1 MKKKQVLRI
10 VTDVLMTAALV
21 LLMSY
26 SLLGEAA
33 HEWIGVAM
41 LALFVT
47 HHVLNR
53 RWFRGLFKGK
63 YTPFRILQTALVLLI
78 FAGMIGSAV
87 SGAVLSR
94 YALDFLPIRGGRAW
108 AREVHMLCAYW
119 DFVLMS
125 LHLGLHWNMMLA
137 KLRKTTSEAQTWLL
151 RIAAL
156 GVAMYG
162 IYAFAKQDILN
173 YLLLRNHF
181 VFFDFDAPR
190 IVFYLDYIAIM
201 GLFIFIGHYLARWL
215 RRGNRSHE
223 SIK

>member
-1 MKKKQVLRI
+1 MKRMI
-10 VTDVLMTAALV
+10 VDLLMTAALV

-41 LALFVT
+41 LVLFVT

-63 YTPFRILQTALVLLI
+63 YTPFRVFQTALVLLI

-94 YALDFLPIRGGRAW
+94 YALDFLPIQGGRAW
-108 AREVHMLCAYW
+108 ARVVHMLCAYW
-119 DFVLMS
+119 GFVLMS
-125 LHLGLHWNMMLA
+125 MHLGLHWNMMLA
-137 KLRKTTSEAQTWLL
+137 KMRKTTSVARTWLL

-156 GVAMYG
+156 AVALYG

-201 GLFIFIGHYLARWL
+201 GLFICIGHYLARWL
-215 RRGNRSHE
+215 RRGKKSMQR
-223 SIK
+223 

>member
-1 MKKKQVLRI
+1 MKRMI
-10 VTDVLMTAALV
+10 VDLLMTAALV

-41 LALFVT
+41 LVLFVT

-63 YTPFRILQTALVLLI
+63 YTPFRVFQTALVLLI

-108 AREVHMLCAYW
+108 ARVVHMLCAYW

-125 LHLGLHWNMMLA
+125 LHLGLHWNTMLA
-137 KLRKTTSEAQTWLL
+137 KMRETTSETRTWLL
-151 RIAAL
+151 RIMAL
-156 GVAMYG
+156 AVAVYG

-201 GLFIFIGHYLARWL
+201 GLFICVGHYLARLL
-215 RRGNRSHE
+215 RRFPTRKMNKQAGMQ
-223 SIK
+223 

>member
-41 LALFVT
+41 LVLFVT

-53 RWFRGLFKGK
+53 RWFRGLFKGR

-94 YALDFLPIRGGRAW
+94 YALDFLPIQGGRAW
-108 AREVHMLCAYW
+108 ARVVHMLCAYW
-119 DFVLMS
+119 GFVLMS
-125 LHLGLHWNMMLA
+125 LHLGLHWNMILA
-137 KLRKTTSEAQTWLL
+137 KMRKTTSETQTWLL

-156 GVAMYG
+156 AVALYG

-215 RRGNRSHE
+215 RRGKKSMQR
-223 SIK
+223 

>member
-1 MKKKQVLRI
+1 MKKKQVSRI

-41 LALFVT
+41 LVLFVT

-53 RWFRGLFKGK
+53 RWFRGLFRGK
-63 YTPFRILQTALVLLI
+63 YTPFRVFQIALALLI

-94 YALDFLPIRGGRAW
+94 CALDFLPIRGGRAW

-119 DFVLMS
+119 GFVLMS
-125 LHLGLHWNMMLA
+125 LHLGLHWNMMLT
-137 KLRKTTSEAQTWLL
+137 KVRNIGKAQIWLL
-151 RIAAL
+151 RLAAL
-156 GVAMYG
+156 AVAMYG

-201 GLFIFIGHYLARWL
+201 GLFICIGHYLARWL
-215 RRGNRSHE
+215 RRGNSSHE

>member
-1 MKKKQVLRI
+1 MKRMI
-10 VTDVLMTAALV
+10 VDLLMTAALV

-33 HEWIGVAM
+33 HEWIGIAM
-41 LALFVT
+41 LVLFVT

-53 RWFRGLFKGK
+53 RWFRGFFKGK
-63 YTPFRILQTALVLLI
+63 YTPFRIFQTALVLLI
-78 FAGMIGSAV
+78 FAGMVGSAV

-108 AREVHMLCAYW
+108 ARVVHMLCAYW
-119 DFVLMS
+119 GFVLMS

-137 KLRKTTSEAQTWLL
+137 KMRKTTSETRTRLL
-151 RIAAL
+151 RFVAL
-156 GVAMYG
+156 AVALYG

-190 IVFYLDYIAIM
+190 IVFYLNYIAIM

-215 RRGNRSHE
+215 RRGKKSMQR
-223 SIK
+223 

>member
-1 MKKKQVLRI
+1 MKRMI
-10 VTDVLMTAALV
+10 VDLLMTAALV

-33 HEWIGVAM
+33 HEWIGIAM
-41 LALFVT
+41 LVLFVT

-63 YTPFRILQTALVLLI
+63 YTPFRVFQTALVLLI

-108 AREVHMLCAYW
+108 ARVVHMLCAYW
-119 DFVLMS
+119 GFVLMS

-137 KLRKTTSEAQTWLL
+137 KMRKTTSETRTWLL
-151 RIAAL
+151 RFVAL
-156 GVAMYG
+156 AVALYG

-215 RRGNRSHE
+215 RRGKKSMQR
-223 SIK
+223 

>member
-1 MKKKQVLRI
+1 MKRMI
-10 VTDVLMTAALV
+10 VDLLMTAALV

-41 LALFVT
+41 LVLFVT

-63 YTPFRILQTALVLLI
+63 YTPFRTLQTVLVLMI

-108 AREVHMLCAYW
+108 ARGVHMLCAYW
-119 DFVLMS
+119 GFVLMS
-125 LHLGLHWNMMLA
+125 LHLGFHWNMMLA
-137 KLRKTTSEAQTWLL
+137 RMRKTTSETQTWLL

-156 GVAMYG
+156 AVALYG

-215 RRGNRSHE
+215 RRGKKSMQR
-223 SIK
+223 

>member
-1 MKKKQVLRI
+1 MRKNQVLRI

-53 RWFRGLFKGK
+53 RWFRGLSRGK

-78 FAGMIGSAV
+78 FAGMIGAAV

-119 DFVLMS
+119 GFVLMS

-137 KLRKTTSEAQTWLL
+137 KVRNREKAQTWLL

-201 GLFIFIGHYLARWL
+201 GLFICIGHYLARWL

>member
-1 MKKKQVLRI
+1 MKKKQVSRI

-41 LALFVT
+41 LVLFVT

-63 YTPFRILQTALVLLI
+63 YTPFRTLQTVLVLLI

-94 YALDFLPIRGGRAW
+94 YALDFLPIRGGRAS
-108 AREVHMLCAYW
+108 ARVVHMLCAYW
-119 DFVLMS
+119 GVVLMS

-137 KLRKTTSEAQTWLL
+137 KVRNIGKAQTWLL
-151 RIAAL
+151 RLAAL
-156 GVAMYG
+156 AVAVYG

-215 RRGNRSHE
+215 RRGKKSMQR
-223 SIK
+223 

>member
-1 MKKKQVLRI
+1 MKRMI
-10 VTDVLMTAALV
+10 VDLLMTAALV

-41 LALFVT
+41 LVLFVT

-53 RWFRGLFKGK
+53 RWFRGLFRGK
-63 YTPFRILQTALVLLI
+63 YTPFRIFQTALVLLI
-78 FAGMIGSAV
+78 FAGMVGSAV

-108 AREVHMLCAYW
+108 ARVVHMLCAYW
-119 DFVLMS
+119 GFVLMS

-137 KLRKTTSEAQTWLL
+137 KMRKTTSETRTWLL
-151 RIAAL
+151 RFVAL
-156 GVAMYG
+156 AVALYG

-215 RRGNRSHE
+215 RRGQGPRK
-223 SIK
+223 SIKQ

>member
-1 MKKKQVLRI
+1 MKRMI
-10 VTDVLMTAALV
+10 VDLLMTAALV

-41 LALFVT
+41 LVLFVT

-63 YTPFRILQTALVLLI
+63 YKSLRIFQTALALLI

-94 YALDFLPIRGGRAW
+94 CALDFLPIQGGRAW
-108 AREVHMLCAYW
+108 ARVVHMLCAYW
-119 DFVLMS
+119 GFVLMS

-137 KLRKTTSEAQTWLL
+137 KVRNVGKAQTWLL

-156 GVAMYG
+156 AVAVYG

-201 GLFIFIGHYLARWL
+201 GLFIFIGHYLACWL
-215 RRGNRSHE
+215 RRGKKSMQR
-223 SIK
+223 